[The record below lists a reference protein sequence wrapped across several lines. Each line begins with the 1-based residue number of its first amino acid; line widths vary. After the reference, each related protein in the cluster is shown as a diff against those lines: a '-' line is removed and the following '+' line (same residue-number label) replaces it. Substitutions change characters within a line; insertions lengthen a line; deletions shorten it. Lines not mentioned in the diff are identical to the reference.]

1 MRRARA
7 TTMLAATALLLVGC
21 ADAPQPTTAQPVG
34 IGDAAAESSRDP
46 AGVDARATI
55 DGDAVTVVTSDAEWR
70 LEVLEAGPVDLAD
83 LAMFDGA
90 STAEPPA
97 GGAQVGWVC
106 VRATQV
112 AGDPGSWLSDDV
124 RIEVWSS
131 PQGQRFDDLTGFD
144 YEPADGSTDVYQ
156 ASGNA
161 LGEPYDRV
169 CPIFVVPADVDFTTL
184 AFVPNGGE
192 PAVLER

>member
-7 TTMLAATALLLVGC
+7 TTALVALAVLLAGC
-21 ADAPQPTTAQPVG
+21 APAAPPSPAQPVG
-34 IGDAAAESSRDP
+34 LGDAAAESSRTPGDVEP
-46 AGVDARATI
+46 RATV
-55 DGDAVTVVTSDAEWR
+55 DGDVVSVVTAEAEWR
-70 LEVLEAGPVDLAD
+70 LQVLEAGPVELDD

-90 STAEPPA
+90 SDAEPAPV
-97 GGAQVGWVC
+97 GEQIGWVC
-106 VRATQV
+106 VQATQV
-112 AGDPGSWLSDDV
+112 SGDAGSWMSDDV

-131 PQGQRFDDLTGFD
+131 PEGQRFDDLTGFD
-144 YEPADGSTDVYQ
+144 YEPADGSLDVYQ